1 MIRNARSIWSWAV
14 VRHISVPTI
23 SISSMFIC
31 LNMFYVYLFEICL
44 SCQIIEE
51 DKKSFIFHTFFYD
64 YVYIYGPVD
73 A

>member
-1 MIRNARSIWSWAV
+1 MALGCSCQ

-44 SCQIIEE
+44 SCQIIGE
-51 DKKSFIFHTFFYD
+51 DKKYFIFYD